1 MRGYFDVYRNEQ
13 IFLFLSLKIVYTD
26 IYTRIFLKN
35 QKGLNK
41 TIPLYKNAIA
51 IIDKCSP

>member
-1 MRGYFDVYRNEQ
+1 MYIEMNRF
-13 IFLFLSLKIVYTD
+13 FFFLSLKIVYTD

-51 IIDKCSP
+51 IFDKCSPW